1 MQGKIVI
8 VNKKASFKYIL
19 KKKYV
24 AGLVLTGLQI
34 KTIKAKKIVI
44 ENSYCNFINNELY
57 VFNIVFGNLYAE
69 KKSSSKIKLLLNKF
83 ELKKIQS
90 ETNQVGST
98 VIPTKI
104 FTNDNGIA
112 KIEISIAKGKKLYD
126 KRQVKKKRDWN
137 RERARLLSRNNK

>member
-1 MQGKIVI
+1 MQEKIII

-57 VFNIVFGNLYAE
+57 VFNIIFGTLYAE

-98 VIPTKI
+98 LIPTKI

-126 KRQVKKKRDWN
+126 KRNTIKERENKINLKRK
-137 RERARLLSRNNK
+137 LKS

>member
-1 MQGKIVI
+1 MQEKIII

-57 VFNIVFGNLYAE
+57 VFNIIFGNLYAE

-126 KRQVKKKRDWN
+126 KRNTIKERENKINLKRKFK
-137 RERARLLSRNNK
+137 S

>member
-1 MQGKIVI
+1 VQGKIVI

-126 KRQVKKKRDWN
+126 KRNTIKERENKINLKRK
-137 RERARLLSRNNK
+137 LKS

>member
-1 MQGKIVI
+1 MQEKINI
-8 VNKKASFKYIL
+8 VNKKANFKYIL

-34 KTIKAKKIVI
+34 KAIKAKKIVI

-57 VFNIVFGNLYAE
+57 VFNIIFGNLYAE

-90 ETNQVGST
+90 EINQVGST
-98 VIPTKI
+98 LIPTKI
-104 FTNDNGIA
+104 FTNDHGMA

-126 KRQVKKKRDWN
+126 KRNTIKERENKINLKRKFK
-137 RERARLLSRNNK
+137 S

>member
-1 MQGKIVI
+1 MQGKIII

-57 VFNIVFGNLYAE
+57 VFNIIFGNLYAE

-90 ETNQVGST
+90 EINQVGST
-98 VIPTKI
+98 LIPTKI

-126 KRQVKKKRDWN
+126 KRNTIKERENKINLKRK
-137 RERARLLSRNNK
+137 LKS

>member
-1 MQGKIVI
+1 MQEKIII

-57 VFNIVFGNLYAE
+57 VFNIVFSNLYAE

-98 VIPTKI
+98 LIPTKI

-112 KIEISIAKGKKLYD
+112 KIEISVAKGKKLYD
-126 KRQVKKKRDWN
+126 KRNAIKE
-137 RERARLLSRNNK
+137 RENKFPFI

>member
-1 MQGKIVI
+1 MQEKIII

-57 VFNIVFGNLYAE
+57 VFNIIFGNLYAE

-98 VIPTKI
+98 LIPTKI

-126 KRQVKKKRDWN
+126 KRNTIKERENKINLKRK
-137 RERARLLSRNNK
+137 LKP

>member
-1 MQGKIVI
+1 MQGKIII

-83 ELKKIQS
+83 ELRKIQS

-112 KIEISIAKGKKLYD
+112 KIEISMAKGKKLYD
-126 KRQVKKKRDWN
+126 KRNTIKERENKINLKRK
-137 RERARLLSRNNK
+137 LKS

>member
-1 MQGKIVI
+1 MQEKIII

-57 VFNIVFGNLYAE
+57 VFNIVFSNLYAE

-98 VIPTKI
+98 LIPTKI

-126 KRQVKKKRDWN
+126 KRNTIKERENKINLKRK
-137 RERARLLSRNNK
+137 LKS

>member
-57 VFNIVFGNLYAE
+57 VFNIIFGNLYAE

-98 VIPTKI
+98 LIPTKI

-126 KRQVKKKRDWN
+126 KRNTIKERENKINLKRK
-137 RERARLLSRNNK
+137 LKS

>member
-1 MQGKIVI
+1 MQEKINI
-8 VNKKASFKYIL
+8 VNKKANFKYIL

-69 KKSSSKIKLLLNKF
+69 KKYSSKIKLLLNKF

-98 VIPTKI
+98 LIPTKI

-126 KRQVKKKRDWN
+126 KRNTIKERENKINLKRK
-137 RERARLLSRNNK
+137 LKS

>member
-1 MQGKIVI
+1 MQGKIII

-57 VFNIVFGNLYAE
+57 VFNIVFGNLFAE

-98 VIPTKI
+98 LIPTKI
-104 FTNDNGIA
+104 FINHNGIA
-112 KIEISIAKGKKLYD
+112 KIEISIAKGKKIYD
-126 KRQVKKKRDWN
+126 KRNAIKERENKINLKRK
-137 RERARLLSRNNK
+137 LKS

>member
-1 MQGKIVI
+1 MQEKIII

-34 KTIKAKKIVI
+34 KTIKTKKIVI

-98 VIPTKI
+98 LIPTKI

-126 KRQVKKKRDWN
+126 KRNTIKERENKINLKRK
-137 RERARLLSRNNK
+137 LKS

>member
-1 MQGKIVI
+1 MQGKIII

-90 ETNQVGST
+90 ETNQAGST
-98 VIPTKI
+98 LIPTKI

-126 KRQVKKKRDWN
+126 KRNTIKERENKINLKRK
-137 RERARLLSRNNK
+137 LKP

>member
-1 MQGKIVI
+1 MQEKIII

-57 VFNIVFGNLYAE
+57 VFNIIFGNLYAE

-126 KRQVKKKRDWN
+126 KRNTIKERENKINLKRK
-137 RERARLLSRNNK
+137 LKS

>member
-1 MQGKIVI
+1 MQGKIII

-57 VFNIVFGNLYAE
+57 VFNIVFSNLYAE

-98 VIPTKI
+98 LIPTKI
-104 FTNDNGIA
+104 FINDNGIA

-126 KRQVKKKRDWN
+126 KRNTIKERENKINLKRK
-137 RERARLLSRNNK
+137 LKS

>member
-1 MQGKIVI
+1 VQGKIII

-57 VFNIVFGNLYAE
+57 VFNIIFGNLNAE

-98 VIPTKI
+98 LIPTKI

-126 KRQVKKKRDWN
+126 KRNTIKERENKINLKRK
-137 RERARLLSRNNK
+137 LKS

>member
-1 MQGKIVI
+1 MQEKIII

-57 VFNIVFGNLYAE
+57 VFNIVFSNLYAE
-69 KKSSSKIKLLLNKF
+69 KKSSSKIKLLFNKF

-98 VIPTKI
+98 LIPTKI
-104 FTNDNGIA
+104 FINDNGIA

-126 KRQVKKKRDWN
+126 KRNTIKERENKINLKRK
-137 RERARLLSRNNK
+137 LKS

>member
-1 MQGKIVI
+1 VQGKIII

-83 ELKKIQS
+83 ELKKIKS

-98 VIPTKI
+98 LIPTKI
-104 FTNDNGIA
+104 FINDNGIA

-126 KRQVKKKRDWN
+126 KRNTIKERENKINLKRK
-137 RERARLLSRNNK
+137 LKS

>member
-1 MQGKIVI
+1 MQGKIII

-34 KTIKAKKIVI
+34 KTIKAKNIVI

-83 ELKKIQS
+83 ELKKIHS

-98 VIPTKI
+98 LIPTKI

-126 KRQVKKKRDWN
+126 KRNTIKERENKINLKRK
-137 RERARLLSRNNK
+137 LKS

>member
-1 MQGKIVI
+1 MQEKIII

-57 VFNIVFGNLYAE
+57 VFNIIFGNLNAE

-83 ELKKIQS
+83 ELKKIQL

-98 VIPTKI
+98 LIPIKI
-104 FTNDNGIA
+104 FINDNGIA

-126 KRQVKKKRDWN
+126 KRNTIKERENKINLKRN
-137 RERARLLSRNNK
+137 LKF

>member
-1 MQGKIVI
+1 VQGKIII

-98 VIPTKI
+98 LIPTKI
-104 FTNDNGIA
+104 FINDNGIA

-126 KRQVKKKRDWN
+126 KRNTIKERENKINLKRK
-137 RERARLLSRNNK
+137 LKS

>member
-1 MQGKIVI
+1 MQGKIII

-57 VFNIVFGNLYAE
+57 VFNIIFGNLYAE

-83 ELKKIQS
+83 ELKKIQL

-98 VIPTKI
+98 LIPTKI
-104 FTNDNGIA
+104 FINDNGIA

-126 KRQVKKKRDWN
+126 KRNTIKERENKINLKRN
-137 RERARLLSRNNK
+137 LKF

>member
-1 MQGKIVI
+1 MQEKINI
-8 VNKKASFKYIL
+8 VNKKANFKYIL

-34 KTIKAKKIVI
+34 KAIKAKKIVI

-57 VFNIVFGNLYAE
+57 VFNIIFGNLYEE

-83 ELKKIQS
+83 ELKKIQL
-90 ETNQVGST
+90 ETKEVGST
-98 VIPTKI
+98 LIPTKI

-112 KIEISIAKGKKLYD
+112 KIQISIAKGKKLFD
-126 KRQVKKKRDWN
+126 KRNAIKERENKINLKR
-137 RERARLLSRNNK
+137 KFKY

>member
-1 MQGKIVI
+1 MQEKIII

-57 VFNIVFGNLYAE
+57 VFNIIFGNLYAE

-98 VIPTKI
+98 LIPTKI
-104 FTNDNGIA
+104 FINDNGIA
-112 KIEISIAKGKKLYD
+112 KIEISIAKGKKIYD
-126 KRQVKKKRDWN
+126 KRNTIKERENKINLKRK
-137 RERARLLSRNNK
+137 LKS

>member
-1 MQGKIVI
+1 MQGKIII

-83 ELKKIQS
+83 ELKKIQLQ
-90 ETNQVGST
+90 TNQVGST
-98 VIPTKI
+98 LIPTKI
-104 FTNDNGIA
+104 FINDNGIA
-112 KIEISIAKGKKLYD
+112 KIEISIAKGKKIYD
-126 KRQVKKKRDWN
+126 KRNTIKERENKINLKRK
-137 RERARLLSRNNK
+137 LKS

>member
-1 MQGKIVI
+1 MQEKINI
-8 VNKKASFKYIL
+8 VNKKANFKYIL

-34 KTIKAKKIVI
+34 KAIKAKKIVI

-57 VFNIVFGNLYAE
+57 VFNIVFGNLFAE

-98 VIPTKI
+98 LIPTKI
-104 FTNDNGIA
+104 FINDNGIA

-126 KRQVKKKRDWN
+126 KRNTIKERENKINLKRN
-137 RERARLLSRNNK
+137 LKF

>member
-1 MQGKIVI
+1 MQGKIII

-57 VFNIVFGNLYAE
+57 VFNIIFGNLNAK

-98 VIPTKI
+98 LIPTKI

-126 KRQVKKKRDWN
+126 KRNTIKERENKINLKRK
-137 RERARLLSRNNK
+137 LKS

>member
-1 MQGKIVI
+1 MQEKINI

-34 KTIKAKKIVI
+34 KAIKAKKIVI

-57 VFNIVFGNLYAE
+57 VFNIIFGNLYAE

-98 VIPTKI
+98 LIPTKI

-126 KRQVKKKRDWN
+126 KRNTIKERENKINLKRK
-137 RERARLLSRNNK
+137 LKS

>member
-57 VFNIVFGNLYAE
+57 VFNIIFGNLYAE

-98 VIPTKI
+98 LIPTKI

-112 KIEISIAKGKKLYD
+112 KIEISIAKGKKIYD
-126 KRQVKKKRDWN
+126 KRNTIKERENKINLKRK
-137 RERARLLSRNNK
+137 LKS